1 VTSPAVTRRQW
12 LLYSLASSAAVVR
25 ATQTALAAS
34 TLFAAVERALVAQTN
49 DDQLTVLA
57 PAEAEELAA
66 IAARIIPTDDTPGAT
81 EAGAVFFIDRV
92 LGSSRADLL
101 PSLREGL
108 GTLQAAAR
116 AAHAGARF
124 SALTA
129 EEQDALLRQIE
140 SSPFFATM
148 RYLSVCGTLAAPEYG
163 GNRDFIGW
171 RLTGFDH
178 RHVWAPP
185 FGYYDA
191 DYRQKGE

>member
-1 VTSPAVTRRQW
+1 VTPPAVTRRQW
-12 LLYSLASSAAVVR
+12 LLYAAASSAAAVR

-49 DDQLTVLA
+49 DARLTVLT
-57 PAEAEELAA
+57 PAEAEEFAA
-66 IAARIIPTDDTPGAT
+66 IASRIIPTDDAPGAA

-92 LGSSRADLL
+92 LGSSRAELL
-101 PSLREGL
+101 PGLREGL

-124 SALTA
+124 GALKA
-129 EEQDALLRQIE
+129 EEQDALLREIE
-140 SSPFFATM
+140 RSPFFATM
-148 RYLSVCGTLAAPEYG
+148 RYLTVCGTFASPEYG
-163 GNRDFIGW
+163 GNRAFAGW